1 MPVALPYPLHV
12 MHRARVEIPP
22 GRDADVAQGTRTIR
36 GPGLDSEVQ
45 TSVAQEREG
54 AVVLITAKLTT
65 TASEI
70 SATQV
75 GDFARALEELENA
88 ARVDVRLAS
97 RTAQAA
103 VVRQSDRS
111 APLAAVAVIAGVL
124 GLIWVAPRA
133 RSLAQWAGRRR
144 FLRRAVAEE
153 GESAS
158 NPVRVRS
165 PLDLQ
170 RRVHGQRCV
179 CGKNL
184 FLIPMRAG
192 QSVVLGGRTVHAV
205 RFPCDCGQVA
215 TVYFEET

>member
-1 MPVALPYPLHV
+1 M
-12 MHRARVEIPP
+12 
-22 GRDADVAQGTRTIR
+22 
-36 GPGLDSEVQ
+36 DSEVQ

-192 QSVVLGGRTVHAV
+192 ESVVLGGRTVHAV